1 MGVVAVA
8 FSAFAIAD
16 SFFTYDDLH
25 GIAVS
30 EISNVAWVAGY
41 VLIGLGAL
49 HAGRHP
55 PDQAVDDPLE
65 PRSRVAVLLPYVP
78 LVVVLALA
86 AGQAVTAYPIIV
98 DNVLLWIGVVLIT
111 LLLVRQGV
119 VVLENARLAKSL
131 AGSNEQLQYEVLHDM
146 LTGLPNRPLFIDRP
160 RMVVSRMS
168 RVDEAIAV
176 MFIDL
181 DRFKPVNDTFGH
193 EAGDAVLAGV
203 ATRCHRRFGPAKR
216 WLDSAATS
224 S

>member
-1 MGVVAVA
+1 M
-8 FSAFAIAD
+8 
-16 SFFTYDDLH
+16 
-25 GIAVS
+25 
-30 EISNVAWVAGY
+30 
-41 VLIGLGAL
+41 
-49 HAGRHP
+49 
-55 PDQAVDDPLE
+55 
-65 PRSRVAVLLPYVP
+65 
-78 LVVVLALA
+78 
-86 AGQAVTAYPIIV
+86 
-98 DNVLLWIGVVLIT
+98 
-111 LLLVRQGV
+111 
-119 VVLENARLAKSL
+119 LENARLAKSL